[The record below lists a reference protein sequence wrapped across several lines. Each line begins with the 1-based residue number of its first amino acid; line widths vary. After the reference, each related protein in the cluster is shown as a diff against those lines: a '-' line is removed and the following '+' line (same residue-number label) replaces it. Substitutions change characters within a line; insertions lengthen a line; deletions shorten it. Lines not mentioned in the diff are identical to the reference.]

1 MQLTEGLIIA
11 EHYKLLRQLGHGSF
25 GDVWLAHHELA
36 DMDVAI
42 KFYGTLDSKGLD
54 EFRNEFKIAYKL
66 RHPNLLN
73 ISQFDVYNNCPY
85 LVMPYCAEG
94 SVSRMIG
101 NMPESEI
108 WKFVL
113 DVSGGLAFLHSQQP
127 PIVHQDIK
135 PDNILLT
142 EDGKYVIS
150 DFGISRNFRSKLSRT
165 NNNSSSSGTIA
176 YMGPER
182 FSENPVIVL
191 ASDIWAFGMTLYE
204 LMTGDV
210 LWEGMGGCVQLNGA
224 RIPIIGKG
232 FSPALIKLTV
242 SCLAAETWNRPT
254 AVQIQEYATAY
265 LQHRPLPPLPIQEPD
280 NAAYAQPSYVSQPQ
294 APEIPNRAPTITT
307 YQTNYYQPSALGRN
321 NDKKTY
327 HLSDSKKGP
336 QNKQALKRW
345 ILIGALFFCS
355 IVMVSGFVM
364 FFSTIN
370 EEQDFLSC
378 KTKQD
383 YEQFIKDHPSSDY
396 VEKAQK
402 RIAELTSAE
411 TAPTIINQNPTGHSL
426 PERQLDSP
434 KPTPLYTSEE
444 GKALPGPVP
453 VTAPRQRHATNNTD
467 DQFFYRCNTAKD
479 YHNYLTRFPNGKH
492 RTAAENALSRL
503 VNQSEERAGTSN
515 RSGDIIE
522 LPMRNNLSGTAPVS
536 RGNYGSSFG
545 SGRTIRVGRENL
557 HNRSN
562 HEGSRPQRVSRTPHG
577 GRSGPMHRR

>member
-36 DMDVAI
+36 DIDVAI
-42 KFYGTLDSKGLD
+42 KFYGALDSKGLD
-54 EFRNEFKIAYKL
+54 DFRNEFKIAYKL

-73 ISQFDVYNNCPY
+73 ISQFDVYKNCPY
-85 LVMPYCAEG
+85 LVMPYCAKG

-108 WKFVL
+108 WRFIL
-113 DVSGGLAFLHSQQP
+113 DVSAGLAFLHSQQP

-142 EDGKYVIS
+142 EDGRYVIS

-165 NNNSSSSGTIA
+165 NNSSSSGTIA

-232 FSPALIKLTV
+232 FSQALIKLTV

-254 AVQIQEYATAY
+254 AVQIQEYTTAY
-265 LQHRPLPPLPIQEPD
+265 LQHKPLPPLPIQEPD

-294 APEIPNRAPTITT
+294 AQEIPNRAPTITT
-307 YQTNYYQPSALGRN
+307 YQTNYYQPSSSGRN

-327 HLSDSKKGP
+327 HLSDSKKTP
-336 QNKQALKRW
+336 QNNQALKKW

-355 IVMVSGFVM
+355 VVMVSGFVM

-402 RIAELTSAE
+402 RIAELTSTE
-411 TAPTIINQNPTGHSL
+411 VAPTIINQNQTEQSL
-426 PERQLDSP
+426 PERQQDRP
-434 KPTPLYTSEE
+434 KPATLYTTEEKTPLPE
-444 GKALPGPVP
+444 PVP
-453 VTAPRQRHATNNTD
+453 VAVPRQRQTTDNTD
-467 DQFFYRCNTAKD
+467 DQFFYRCNKAKD

-503 VNQSEERAGTSN
+503 VNQSEERASTSN
-515 RSGDIIE
+515 SSGDIIE

-536 RGNYGSSFG
+536 RESYGRSYG
-545 SGRTIRVGRENL
+545 SGRSLRVGRMNF
-557 HNRSN
+557 HDRSSQ
-562 HEGSRPQRVSRTPHG
+562 GRSRPQRVDRPHHG
-577 GRSGPMHRR
+577 SRSGPMHRR